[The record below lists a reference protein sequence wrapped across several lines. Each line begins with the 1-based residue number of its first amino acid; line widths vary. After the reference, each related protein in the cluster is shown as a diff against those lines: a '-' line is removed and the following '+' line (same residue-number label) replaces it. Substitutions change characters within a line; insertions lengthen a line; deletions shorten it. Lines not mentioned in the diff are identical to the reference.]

1 VLAPA
6 QKLAPDRLRSPCD
19 SALYHLLSALMSQPQ
34 TADTG
39 FVALHITLREGA
51 AARSKHIFLRPQ
63 RSTQVSLGGTQKA
76 YALGE
81 RALFIAGLP
90 FLHCDHEA
98 VVERLFEAFGGI
110 ERVAVHA
117 DQVRPWLAF
126 LYVHCHVPLAKAAFS
141 QWCFLQAQRCVFA
154 LSL

>member
-1 VLAPA
+1 MLVPA
-6 QKLAPDRLRSPCD
+6 LNLAPDRLQSPCD
-19 SALYHLLSALMSQPQ
+19 SALYHLFSTLMSQPQ

-51 AARSKHIFLRPQ
+51 AARSKHIFLRPH

-76 YALGE
+76 DALGE

-126 LYVHCHVPLAKAAFS
+126 L
-141 QWCFLQAQRCVFA
+141 
-154 LSL
+154 